1 MNRTNEQ
8 KAMRVSAVGIA
19 FDILILTPLKLIA
32 GIVGGST
39 AMLAD
44 AAHSL
49 SDMLTTV
56 IAMIGVKLANRKAD
70 KSHPYGHERFEC
82 VAAILVSIALAVT
95 GIGIGWTGI
104 RHIVSVD
111 LSDGIDMGTPGLIAL
126 IAAAATIIVT
136 EGMFWYKRR
145 VAKSINSGALMA
157 DAWHHRA
164 DALSSVAS
172 FIGVFIARQGFPIF
186 DPLAAIVIC
195 PLILKA
201 ALDIFRDA
209 LGKMT
214 DKACDEATEQ
224 QMRDVID
231 AFDKVRGIDELKT
244 RLFGDKIYVDVEISI
259 DGEHTLHESHAV
271 AQDVHDAIEATFSAV
286 KHCMVHVNPHAT
298 NIAGTPISTAQLP
311 PD

>member
-1 MNRTNEQ
+1 MSKLNE
-8 KAMRVSAVGIA
+8 KRAMRVSLVGMA
-19 FDILILTPLKLIA
+19 LDGFILTPLKLLA
-32 GIVGGST
+32 GIGGST

-70 KSHPYGHERFEC
+70 KNHPYGHERFEC
-82 VAAILVSIALAVT
+82 VAAILVAIALAVT
-95 GIGIGWTGI
+95 GIGIGWAGI
-104 RHIVSVD
+104 QHIINGDFSGDVD
-111 LSDGIDMGTPGLIAL
+111 MATAGLIAL
-126 IAAAATIIVT
+126 VAAATTITIK

-145 VAKSINSGALMA
+145 VAKAIDSGALMA

-172 FIGVFIARQGFPIF
+172 FIGVFIARMGLPIF
-186 DPLAAIVIC
+186 DPIAAVVIC

-214 DKACDEATEQ
+214 DKSCDEDTEK
-224 QMRDVID
+224 QMREIIES
-231 AFDKVRGIDELKT
+231 FEKVLGIDELKT
-244 RLFGDKIYVDVEISI
+244 RLFGDKIYVDIEIAI
-259 DGEHTLHESHAV
+259 DGSYTLHESHAI
-271 AQDVHDAIEATFSAV
+271 AQQVHDSIESSFLKV
-286 KHCMVHVNPHAT
+286 KHCMIHVNPA
-298 NIAGTPISTAQLP
+298 
-311 PD
+311 